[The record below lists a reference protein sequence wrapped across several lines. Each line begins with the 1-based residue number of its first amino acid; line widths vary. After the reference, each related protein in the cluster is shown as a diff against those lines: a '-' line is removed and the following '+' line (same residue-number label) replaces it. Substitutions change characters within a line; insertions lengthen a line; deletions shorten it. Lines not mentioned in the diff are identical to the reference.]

1 MNYCRSIKCCAEILN
16 CRCRKP
22 RDKGTVLTGAKK
34 KKQKNRRGSASQ
46 FERPDSNI
54 KLRYEP
60 DIGLFWVLIS
70 DVLRY
75 LTSPKIASLVVWTMS
90 LVFLDMHI
98 RDYKKCNLETMFKLN
113 DGKIEQQW
121 RNTSMTMTYNEDCSI
136 QQNPVLANIS
146 GIMIFFLTIA
156 LGAGLDKYKE
166 TLRMYEEIT
175 GDIKAMGMLMVHLTF
190 DHEKYKFEGKN
201 LVYKDNVQDAY
212 AKMRYLLASLAPT
225 VKNTLAG
232 GEYKIQ
238 HRPSRLSCPKFEC
251 NDQYPFPQLKWLNAF
266 EAMSD
271 RKYFFEQKL
280 NMCEKLFFSTTI
292 EYSNYWKDAACEFE
306 DRKTMKWNVKLKPF
320 NERTRLLKIIE
331 EDGQKLDSEIQ
342 YALYKKISDIR
353 EFTDMDAF
361 ECTMTVVL
369 DEIMRLFENGL
380 GFGEDEGSAVASA
393 AIERWNAIY
402 ATWGTMASLKT
413 FSEPFAVNLFRMI
426 LVGAYAYFMPV
437 GYLKYI
443 GVEEE
448 WVIFMYVGGDM
459 MIFCLMWW
467 LAFAVRNPF
476 RNSFIIKNV
485 NKLAYETQFQVLHLM
500 MYQEYFDNKDYGSDS
515 KYGYIMKKP
524 STVPTEEPTVPTE
537 EPIIIH
543 PIGYDVFTKNRQT
556 DEEKILEK
564 LLEAINQR
572 NVQGVANNLELRKII
587 KEALDSMK
595 LDSKLRDQELK
606 KIIERAMNDISEFD
620 RVVLAAELKS
630 IMDAMGPPPPE
641 PPQPPRDPS
650 KSRRRRAGVVTRF
663 RKRTSNLTF

>member
-1 MNYCRSIKCCAEILN
+1 MNSCWSIKCCSAMFA
-16 CRCRKP
+16 CKCRKP
-22 RDKGTVLTGAKK
+22 RDQGTMLPPNRPKARRKSAFGLTPNTSDY
-34 KKQKNRRGSASQ
+34 QHD
-46 FERPDSNI
+46 DSI

-60 DIGLFWVLIS
+60 DIGLFWVFTS
-70 DVLRY
+70 DVVRY
-75 LTSPKIASLVVWTMS
+75 LTSPRIASLVVWAMS

-113 DGKIEQQW
+113 GGKIEQQW
-121 RNTSMTMTYNEDCSI
+121 RNTSMTMTYNEDCSM

-146 GIMIFFLTIA
+146 GIMIFFLTLA

-175 GDIKAMGMLMVHLTF
+175 GDIKAMGMLLVHLTF
-190 DHEKYKFEGKN
+190 DHEKYKFDGDN
-201 LVYKDNVQDAY
+201 LVYKENVEDAY
-212 AKMRYLLASLAPT
+212 KKMRYLLASLGPT

-238 HRPSRLSCPKFEC
+238 YRPSRLSVPSVEC
-251 NDQYPFPQLKWLNAF
+251 NKQYPFPQLEWLDAF

-271 RKYFFEQKL
+271 RKYFKIEKL
-280 NMCEKLFFSTTI
+280 NICEELFFSKTV
-292 EYSNYWKDAACEFE
+292 EYSNYWKDAVCEFE
-306 DRKTMKWNVKLKPF
+306 DKKTMEWNVNLKPF
-320 NERTRLLKIIE
+320 NSRTRLKKILYETGFNI
-331 EDGQKLDSEIQ
+331 DSEIQ
-342 YALYKKISDIR
+342 YALYKKIMDVHK
-353 EFTDMDAF
+353 FTDMDAF
-361 ECTMTVVL
+361 ECTMTVIL

-380 GFGEDEGSAVASA
+380 GFGEDEGSAIVSA
-393 AIERWNAIY
+393 AIDRWNAIY

-413 FSEPFAVNLFRMI
+413 FSEPFAVNLFRLI
-426 LVGAYAYFMPV
+426 LVGVYAYFMPV

-459 MIFCLMWW
+459 LIFCLMWW

-485 NKLAYETQFQVLHLM
+485 NSLAYQTQFQVLHLM
-500 MYQEYFDNKDYGSDS
+500 KHQKYFDKEDYSSNS
-515 KYGYIMKKP
+515 KYGYITKKG
-524 STVPTEEPTVPTE
+524 SEEKPV
-537 EPIIIH
+537 
-543 PIGYDVFTKNRQT
+543 GYDVFTRNRQT

-606 KIIERAMNDISEFD
+606 KIIEKAMNDISEFD
-620 RVVLAAELKS
+620 RAVLAAELKS
-630 IMDAMGPPPPE
+630 IMDAMGPPPNPPPE
-641 PPQPPRDPS
+641 PPKDP
-650 KSRRRRAGVVTRF
+650 KPTRKRRGGVVTRF
-663 RKRTSNLTF
+663 RKRASNLTF